1 MSGPHRCPVPPV
13 SVELKKQIKA
23 ANDIT
28 DVIATYIP
36 VHPAGKLFKALCPF
50 HNDTRPS
57 LQIDRQYQNYRCW
70 ACDARGDVFDFVM
83 KFEKVE
89 FPEALR
95 ILAQRA
101 GIPLDPQVQSP
112 EDQTRGRLLDAMRWA
127 EALSPASASC
137 S

>member
-1 MSGPHRCPVPPV
+1 MPPV
-13 SVELKKQIKA
+13 SVELKKQVKA

-36 VHPAGKLFKALCPF
+36 VQPAGKVFKALCPF

-57 LQIDRQYQNYRCW
+57 LQIDKHYQNYRCW

-83 KFEKVE
+83 KFEKCE

-95 ILAQRA
+95 ILALRA
-101 GIPLDPQVQSP
+101 GIALDPTT
-112 EDQTRGRLLDAMRWA
+112 QTPQDTHRARLLDAMRWA
-127 EALSPASASC
+127 EAHYRNCLLDGERC
-137 S
+137 